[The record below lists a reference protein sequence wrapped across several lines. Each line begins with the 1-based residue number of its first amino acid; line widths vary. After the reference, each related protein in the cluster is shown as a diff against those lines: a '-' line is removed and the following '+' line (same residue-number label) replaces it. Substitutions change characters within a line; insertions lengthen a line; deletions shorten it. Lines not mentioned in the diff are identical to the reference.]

1 MSTGFVINQRVGVVH
16 RDSCAALARMR
27 PGNLSPWDPTKAH
40 LAPGVV
46 YCPVCEADAALD
58 AQ

>member
-1 MSTGFVINQRVGVVH
+1 MDGFTINQRVGVVH
-16 RDSCAALARMR
+16 RNDCPSLARMR
-27 PGNLSPWDPTKAH
+27 PENLSPWDPEKAH

-46 YCPVCEADAALD
+46 YCPACESDAALD